1 MFLLAG
7 NIPCIAAADPAF
19 ASNPLDTD
27 KPGNIQDQDKN
38 PENDTFEKKN
48 RKKNKKKKN
57 KKKDND
63 QADTEEEENPDSF
76 IRGEIE
82 EPVLDLD

>member
-7 NIPCIAAADPAF
+7 NIPCIAGDDPTL
-19 ASNPLDTD
+19 NPLDTD
-27 KPGNIQDQDKN
+27 KPGNIKDQDKN
-38 PENDTFEKKN
+38 QEGDTFEKRD

-63 QADTEEEENPDSF
+63 ETDAEEDEDPDSF

>member
-1 MFLLAG
+1 MFLLTC
-7 NIPCIAAADPAF
+7 NVVCF
-19 ASNPLDTD
+19 AHDEPVSNPSDIDKQANVKERDKDQESDTL
-27 KPGNIQDQDKN
+27 
-38 PENDTFEKKN
+38 EKRD

-63 QADTEEEENPDSF
+63 ETDAEEDEDPDSF

>member
-1 MFLLAG
+1 MFLLAD
-7 NIPCIAAADPAF
+7 NIPCIAADPTF

-27 KPGNIQDQDKN
+27 KPTNIKDQDKN
-38 PENDTFEKKN
+38 QESDTLEKKD

-63 QADTEEEENPDSF
+63 QTDAEEDEDPDSF

-82 EPVLDLD
+82 EPVLNLD